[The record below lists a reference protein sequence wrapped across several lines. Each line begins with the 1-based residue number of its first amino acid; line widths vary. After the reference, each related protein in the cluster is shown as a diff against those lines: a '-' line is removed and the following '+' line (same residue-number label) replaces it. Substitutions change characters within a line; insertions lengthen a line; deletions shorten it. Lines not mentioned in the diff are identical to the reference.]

1 MVKPGARVPTS
12 LDVARRAG
20 VSRALVSG
28 VLNDT
33 MSTMRVSPATR
44 QRVLDAAAEL
54 GYTPNPVARALRRQR
69 SNVIGFLPRTSRQTP
84 YEHPVP
90 FLLGI
95 HIAREAMKRGYH
107 ILEASA
113 APPSERQS
121 GDVARFLRER
131 RVDGVILDSPQT
143 AIEVAQ
149 LVESGFP
156 VIQLIRPQPGPP
168 TTTIVVDPA
177 PGTDAAIAQLVARGH
192 ERIAFI
198 GAGGDHPVDRDRL
211 ACFHAA
217 LARHDIAPDDRLV
230 CLTPD
235 YDIERGRAQT
245 GALLALAQ
253 RPTAIFAAG
262 DNLAL
267 GVLQALYEAGIRVPD
282 AMSVVSYDDIF
293 AGQLIPPLSSVSQ
306 PLEAVASRAIE
317 ALIAQVEQPDGQFTP
332 RHIALPTGFTAR
344 GSVRQVPAERRPT

>member
-1 MVKPGARVPTS
+1 MARTGSRVPTS

-44 QRVLDAAAEL
+44 QRVLEAAAEL

-69 SNVIGFLPRTSRQTP
+69 SNVIGFLPRTTRQTP

-121 GDVARFLRER
+121 GDVAQFLRER

-143 AIEVAQ
+143 AIEVTQ

-156 VIQLIRPQPGPP
+156 VVQLIRTQTSASTP
-168 TTTIVVDPA
+168 TVVVDPA
-177 PGTDAAIAQLVARGH
+177 PGTIAAVDHLVAHGH
-192 ERIAFI
+192 ERIAFV
-198 GAGGDHPVDRDRL
+198 GAGGEHPVDRDRL

-217 LARHDIAPDDRLV
+217 LASHGIASDETLV
-230 CLTPD
+230 RLTPD
-235 YDIERGRAQT
+235 YDIERGLAQT
-245 GALLALAQ
+245 RALLALPE

-267 GVLQALYEAGIRVPD
+267 GVLQALYEARIRVPD

-306 PLEAVASRAIE
+306 PLEAVASEAIQ
-317 ALIAQVEQPDGQFTP
+317 ALIAQVERADGRADR
-332 RHIALPTGFTAR
+332 RHIVLPTGFTAR
-344 GSVRQVPAERRPT
+344 GSVRQIER